1 MNCLICGGTYIER
14 KIDDKFE
21 NYCEKCN
28 LHRSSNIQKQQ
39 DTYEAEFWE
48 ESDYSE
54 FTGSDFTDKGVQD
67 LVLTFESW
75 YSYFRPFL
83 DKKKNILDIGSGTGV
98 SCILLEKKGYNMTG
112 VDPDPKNAQLIN
124 SKLKKGKC
132 INSYFEDLKIE
143 NKVDVVWLTHVI
155 EHLEQPD
162 ILLEKCK
169 EWIVPDGIVCIAVPD
184 CGNPNMLDHSLNN
197 PYHIYHFTKNSLKQ
211 LFKKSGYDVLQCDSL
226 SNLKKTNRRFHKVMR
241 KAGFENLSSKT
252 EPFYPFHKTVDRDGY
267 EIRCVI
273 QPKIKKL
280 D

>member
-1 MNCLICGGTYIER
+1 MACLICNKEFIEKEVED
-14 KIDDKFE
+14 KIE
-21 NYCEKCN
+21 LYCDRCD
-28 LHRSSNIQKQQ
+28 LHKSLDIVKQQ
-39 DTYEAEFWE
+39 DTYKSEFWE

-54 FTGSDFTDKGVQD
+54 FTGSNFTDKGVQD

-98 SCILLEKKGYNMTG
+98 SCVLLEKKGYNVTG

-143 NKVDVVWLTHVI
+143 NKIDVVWLTHVI

-169 EWIVPDGIVCIAVPD
+169 EWIGPEGIICIAVPD
-184 CGNPNMLDHSLNN
+184 CGNPNMLNHSLNN
-197 PYHIYHFTKNSLKQ
+197 PYHVYHFSKNSLKR
-211 LFKKSGYDVLQCDSL
+211 LFEKSGYDVIQCDSL
-226 SNLKKTNRRFHKVMR
+226 SNLKRTNRRFHKVMR
-241 KAGFENLSSKT
+241 KAGFNNLSSKT
-252 EPFYPFHKTVDRDGY
+252 EPFYPFQRTSARDGY

-273 QPKIKKL
+273 KPIMK
-280 D
+280 

>member
-1 MNCLICGGTYIER
+1 MACLICNKEFIEKEVED
-14 KIDDKFE
+14 KIE
-21 NYCEKCN
+21 LYCDRCD
-28 LHRSSNIQKQQ
+28 LHKSLDIVKQQ
-39 DTYEAEFWE
+39 DTYKSEFWE

-98 SCILLEKKGYNMTG
+98 SCVLLEKKGYNVTG

-143 NKVDVVWLTHVI
+143 NKIDVVWLTHVI

-169 EWIVPDGIVCIAVPD
+169 EWIGPEGIICIAVPD
-184 CGNPNMLDHSLNN
+184 CGNPNMLNHSLNN
-197 PYHIYHFTKNSLKQ
+197 PYHVYHFSKNSLKR
-211 LFKKSGYDVLQCDSL
+211 LFEKSGYNVIQCDSL
-226 SNLKKTNRRFHKVMR
+226 SNLKRTNRRFHKVMR
-241 KAGFENLSSKT
+241 KAGFNNLSSKT
-252 EPFYPFHKTVDRDGY
+252 EPFYPFQRTSARDGY

-273 QPKIKKL
+273 KPIMK
-280 D
+280 

>member
-1 MNCLICGGTYIER
+1 MACLICNKEFIEKEVED
-14 KIDDKFE
+14 KIE
-21 NYCEKCN
+21 LYCDRCD
-28 LHRSSNIQKQQ
+28 LHKSLDIVKQQ
-39 DTYEAEFWE
+39 DTYKSEFWE

-54 FTGSDFTDKGVQD
+54 FTGSNFTDKGVQD

-98 SCILLEKKGYNMTG
+98 SCVLLEKKGYNVTG

-143 NKVDVVWLTHVI
+143 NKIDVVWLTHVI

-169 EWIVPDGIVCIAVPD
+169 EWIGPEGIICIAVPD
-184 CGNPNMLDHSLNN
+184 CGNPNMLNHSLNN
-197 PYHIYHFTKNSLKQ
+197 PYHVYHFSKNSLKR
-211 LFKKSGYDVLQCDSL
+211 LFEKSGYNVIQCDSL
-226 SNLKKTNRRFHKVMR
+226 SNLKRTNRRFHKVMR
-241 KAGFENLSSKT
+241 KAGFNNLSSKT
-252 EPFYPFHKTVDRDGY
+252 EPFYPFQRTSARDGY

-273 QPKIKKL
+273 KPIMK
-280 D
+280 

>member
-1 MNCLICGGTYIER
+1 MACLICNKEFTEKEVEDKIEL
-14 KIDDKFE
+14 
-21 NYCEKCN
+21 YCDRCD
-28 LHRSSNIQKQQ
+28 LHKSLNIVKQQ
-39 DTYEAEFWE
+39 DTYKSEFWE

-98 SCILLEKKGYNMTG
+98 SCVLLEKKGYNVTG

-143 NKVDVVWLTHVI
+143 NKVDAVWLTHVI

-169 EWIVPDGIVCIAVPD
+169 EWIGPDGIICIAVPD
-184 CGNPNMLDHSLNN
+184 CGNPNMLNHSLNN
-197 PYHIYHFTKNSLKQ
+197 PYHVYHFSKNSLKR
-211 LFKKSGYDVLQCDSL
+211 LFEKSGYNVIQCDSL
-226 SNLKKTNRRFHKVMR
+226 SNLKRTNRRFHKVMR
-241 KAGFENLSSKT
+241 KAGFNNLSSKT
-252 EPFYPFHKTVDRDGY
+252 EPFYPFQRTSARDGY

-273 QPKIKKL
+273 KPIMK
-280 D
+280 

>member
-1 MNCLICGGTYIER
+1 MACLICNKEFTEKEVEDKIEL
-14 KIDDKFE
+14 
-21 NYCEKCN
+21 YCDRCD
-28 LHRSSNIQKQQ
+28 LHKSLNIVKQQ
-39 DTYEAEFWE
+39 DTYKSEFWE

-98 SCILLEKKGYNMTG
+98 SCILLEKKGYNVTG
-112 VDPDPKNAQLIN
+112 VDPDPKNVQLIN

-169 EWIVPDGIVCIAVPD
+169 EWIVPDGIICIAVPD
-184 CGNPNMLDHSLNN
+184 CGNPNMLNHSLNN
-197 PYHIYHFTKNSLKQ
+197 PYHVYHFSKNSLKR
-211 LFKKSGYDVLQCDSL
+211 LFRKSGYDVIQCDSL
-226 SNLKKTNRRFHKVMR
+226 SNLKRTNRRFHKVMR
-241 KAGFENLSSKT
+241 KAGFNNLSSKT
-252 EPFYPFHKTVDRDGY
+252 EPFYPFQITSDRDGY

-273 QPKIKKL
+273 KRMMK
-280 D
+280 

>member
-1 MNCLICGGTYIER
+1 MACLICNKEFIEKEVED
-14 KIDDKFE
+14 KIE
-21 NYCEKCN
+21 LYCDRCD
-28 LHRSSNIQKQQ
+28 LHKSLDIVKQQ
-39 DTYEAEFWE
+39 DTYKSEFWE

-98 SCILLEKKGYNMTG
+98 SCVLLEKKGYNVTG

-143 NKVDVVWLTHVI
+143 NKIDVVWLTHVI

-169 EWIVPDGIVCIAVPD
+169 EWIGPEGIICIAVPD
-184 CGNPNMLDHSLNN
+184 CGNPNMLNHSLNN
-197 PYHIYHFTKNSLKQ
+197 PYHVYHFSKNSLKR
-211 LFKKSGYDVLQCDSL
+211 LFEKSGYNVIQCDSL
-226 SNLKKTNRRFHKVMR
+226 SNLKRTNRRFHKVMR
-241 KAGFENLSSKT
+241 KAGFNNLSSKT
-252 EPFYPFHKTVDRDGY
+252 EPFYPFQRTSARDGY

-273 QPKIKKL
+273 KPRMK
-280 D
+280 

>member
-1 MNCLICGGTYIER
+1 MACLICNKEFIEKEVED
-14 KIDDKFE
+14 KIE
-21 NYCEKCN
+21 LYCDRCD
-28 LHRSSNIQKQQ
+28 LHKSLDIVKQQ
-39 DTYEAEFWE
+39 DTYKSEFWE

-98 SCILLEKKGYNMTG
+98 SCVLLEKKGYNVTG

-143 NKVDVVWLTHVI
+143 NKIDVVWLTHVI

-169 EWIVPDGIVCIAVPD
+169 EWIGPEGIICIAVPD
-184 CGNPNMLDHSLNN
+184 CGNPNMLNHSLNN
-197 PYHIYHFTKNSLKQ
+197 PYHVYHFSKNSLKR
-211 LFKKSGYDVLQCDSL
+211 LFEKSGYDVIQCDSL
-226 SNLKKTNRRFHKVMR
+226 SNLKRTNRRFHKVMR
-241 KAGFENLSSKT
+241 KAGFNNLSSKT
-252 EPFYPFHKTVDRDGY
+252 EPFYPFQRTSARDGY

-273 QPKIKKL
+273 KPIMK
-280 D
+280 

>member
-1 MNCLICGGTYIER
+1 MACLICNKEFIEKEVED
-14 KIDDKFE
+14 KIE
-21 NYCEKCN
+21 LYCDRCD
-28 LHRSSNIQKQQ
+28 LHKSLNIVKQQ
-39 DTYEAEFWE
+39 DTYKSEFWE

-98 SCILLEKKGYNMTG
+98 SCVLLEKKGYNVTG

-143 NKVDVVWLTHVI
+143 NKVDAVWLTHVI

-169 EWIVPDGIVCIAVPD
+169 EWIIPDGIICIAVPD
-184 CGNPNMLDHSLNN
+184 CENPDMLKSSLTN
-197 PYHIYHFTKNSLKQ
+197 PYHIYHFTKQSLKI
-211 LFKKSGYDVLQCDSL
+211 LFEKCGYDVIKCDSL
-226 SNLKKTNRRFHKVMR
+226 AIIKKTNRRMHKVMR
-241 KAGFENLSSKT
+241 KMRFTSISSKT
-252 EPFYPFHKTVDRDGY
+252 EPFYPFEPTSDKNGY
-267 EIRCVI
+267 EIRCI
-273 QPKIKKL
+273 IKPS
-280 D
+280 

>member
-1 MNCLICGGTYIER
+1 MACLICNKEFTEKEVEDKIEL
-14 KIDDKFE
+14 
-21 NYCEKCN
+21 YCDRCD
-28 LHRSSNIQKQQ
+28 LHKSLNIVKQQ
-39 DTYEAEFWE
+39 DTYKSEFWE

-98 SCILLEKKGYNMTG
+98 SCVLLEKKGYNVTG

-143 NKVDVVWLTHVI
+143 NKIDVVWLTHVI

-169 EWIVPDGIVCIAVPD
+169 EWIIPDGIICIAVPD
-184 CGNPNMLDHSLNN
+184 CENPDMLKSSLTN
-197 PYHIYHFTKNSLKQ
+197 PYHIYHFTKQSLKI
-211 LFKKSGYDVLQCDSL
+211 LFEKCGYDVIKCDSL
-226 SNLKKTNRRFHKVMR
+226 AIIKKTNRRMHKVMR
-241 KAGFENLSSKT
+241 KMRFTSISSKT
-252 EPFYPFHKTVDRDGY
+252 EPFYPFEPTSDKNGY
-267 EIRCVI
+267 EIRCI
-273 QPKIKKL
+273 IKPS
-280 D
+280 

>member
-1 MNCLICGGTYIER
+1 MACLICNKEFIEKEVED
-14 KIDDKFE
+14 KIE
-21 NYCEKCN
+21 LYCDRCD
-28 LHRSSNIQKQQ
+28 LHKSLNIVKQQ
-39 DTYEAEFWE
+39 DTYKSEFWE

-143 NKVDVVWLTHVI
+143 NKVDAVWLTHVI

-169 EWIVPDGIVCIAVPD
+169 EWIIPDGIICIAVPD
-184 CGNPNMLDHSLNN
+184 CENPDMLKSSLTN
-197 PYHIYHFTKNSLKQ
+197 PYHIYHFTKQSLKR
-211 LFKKSGYDVLQCDSL
+211 LFEKCGYDVIKCDSL
-226 SNLKKTNRRFHKVMR
+226 AIIEKTNKRIHKVMR
-241 KAGFENLSSKT
+241 KTRFTNISSKT
-252 EPFYPFHKTVDRDGY
+252 KPFYPFEPTSDKNGY
-267 EIRCVI
+267 EIRCI
-273 QPKIKKL
+273 IKPS
-280 D
+280 

>member
-1 MNCLICGGTYIER
+1 MACLICNKEFTEKEVEDKIEL
-14 KIDDKFE
+14 
-21 NYCEKCN
+21 YCDRCD
-28 LHRSSNIQKQQ
+28 LHKSLNIVKQQ
-39 DTYEAEFWE
+39 DTYKSEFWE

-98 SCILLEKKGYNMTG
+98 ACILLEKKGYNVTG

-169 EWIVPDGIVCIAVPD
+169 EWIVPDGIICIAVPD
-184 CGNPNMLDHSLNN
+184 CGNPNMLNHSLNN
-197 PYHIYHFTKNSLKQ
+197 PYHVYHFSKNSLKL
-211 LFKKSGYDVLQCDSL
+211 LFEKSGYDVIQCDSL
-226 SNLKKTNRRFHKVMR
+226 SNLKRTNRRFHKVMR
-241 KAGFENLSSKT
+241 KAGFNNLSSKT
-252 EPFYPFHKTVDRDGY
+252 EPFYPFQRTSDRDGY

-273 QPKIKKL
+273 KPIMK
-280 D
+280 

>member
-1 MNCLICGGTYIER
+1 MACLICNKELTEKEVEDKIEL
-14 KIDDKFE
+14 
-21 NYCEKCN
+21 YCDRCD
-28 LHRSSNIQKQQ
+28 LHKSLNIVKQQ
-39 DTYEAEFWE
+39 DTYKSEFWE

-98 SCILLEKKGYNMTG
+98 SCILLEKKGYNVTG
-112 VDPDPKNAQLIN
+112 VDPDPKNVQLIN

-132 INSYFEDLKIE
+132 INSYFEELKIE
-143 NKVDVVWLTHVI
+143 NKVDVIWLTHVI

-169 EWIVPDGIVCIAVPD
+169 EWIVPDGIICIAVPD
-184 CGNPNMLDHSLNN
+184 CGNLNMLNHSLNN
-197 PYHIYHFTKNSLKQ
+197 PYHVYHFSKNSLKQ
-211 LFKKSGYDVLQCDSL
+211 LFEKSGYDVIQCDSL

-241 KAGFENLSSKT
+241 KTGFNNFSSKT
-252 EPFYPFHKTVDRDGY
+252 EPFYPFQRTSDRDGY

-273 QPKIKKL
+273 KPRMK
-280 D
+280 

>member
-1 MNCLICGGTYIER
+1 MACLICNKEFIEKEVED
-14 KIDDKFE
+14 KIE
-21 NYCEKCN
+21 LYCDRCD
-28 LHRSSNIQKQQ
+28 LHKSLNIVKQQ
-39 DTYEAEFWE
+39 DTYKSEFWE

-83 DKKKNILDIGSGTGV
+83 DKKKNILDVGSGTGV

-143 NKVDVVWLTHVI
+143 NKVDAVWLTHVI

-169 EWIVPDGIVCIAVPD
+169 EWIIPDGIICIAVPD
-184 CGNPNMLDHSLNN
+184 CENPDMLKSSLTN
-197 PYHIYHFTKNSLKQ
+197 PYHIYHFTKQSLKR
-211 LFKKSGYDVLQCDSL
+211 LFEKCGYDVIKCDSL
-226 SNLKKTNRRFHKVMR
+226 AIIEKTNKRIHKVMR
-241 KAGFENLSSKT
+241 KTRFTNISSKT
-252 EPFYPFHKTVDRDGY
+252 KPFYPFEPTSDKNGY
-267 EIRCVI
+267 EIRCI
-273 QPKIKKL
+273 IKPS
-280 D
+280 

>member
-1 MNCLICGGTYIER
+1 MSCFICGGTYKER
-14 KIDDKFE
+14 KIADKFE

-28 LHRSSNIQKQQ
+28 LHKSSNIVKQHK
-39 DTYEAEFWE
+39 TYEAEFWE

-54 FTGSDFTDKGVQD
+54 FAGSDFTDKGVQD

-75 YSYFRPFL
+75 YSYFEPFL
-83 DKKKNILDIGSGTGV
+83 DKEKNILDIGSGTGV

>member
-1 MNCLICGGTYIER
+1 MACLICNKEFTEKEVEDKIEL
-14 KIDDKFE
+14 
-21 NYCEKCN
+21 YCDRCD
-28 LHRSSNIQKQQ
+28 LHKSLDIVKQQ
-39 DTYEAEFWE
+39 DTYKSEFWE

-83 DKKKNILDIGSGTGV
+83 DKKKNILDVGSGTGV

-169 EWIVPDGIVCIAVPD
+169 EWIVPDGIICIAVPD
-184 CGNPNMLDHSLNN
+184 CGNPNMLNHSLNN
-197 PYHIYHFTKNSLKQ
+197 PYHVYHFSKNSLKR
-211 LFKKSGYDVLQCDSL
+211 LFAKSGYDVIQCDSL
-226 SNLKKTNRRFHKVMR
+226 SNLKRTNRRFHKVMR
-241 KAGFENLSSKT
+241 KTGFNNLSSKT
-252 EPFYPFHKTVDRDGY
+252 EPFYPFQMTSDRDGY

-273 QPKIKKL
+273 KPIMK
-280 D
+280 

>member
-1 MNCLICGGTYIER
+1 MACLICNKEFTEKEVENKIEL
-14 KIDDKFE
+14 
-21 NYCEKCN
+21 YCDRCD
-28 LHRSSNIQKQQ
+28 LHKSLNIVKQQ
-39 DTYEAEFWE
+39 DTYKSEFWE

-98 SCILLEKKGYNMTG
+98 SCILLEKKGYNVTG

-143 NKVDVVWLTHVI
+143 NKVDAVWLTHVI

-169 EWIVPDGIVCIAVPD
+169 EWIIPSGIICIAVPD
-184 CGNPNMLDHSLNN
+184 CGNPNMLNHSLNN
-197 PYHIYHFTKNSLKQ
+197 PYHVYHFSKNSLKR
-211 LFKKSGYDVLQCDSL
+211 LFGKSGYDVIQCDSL
-226 SNLKKTNRRFHKVMR
+226 SNLKRTNRRFHKVMR
-241 KAGFENLSSKT
+241 KAGFNNLSSKT
-252 EPFYPFHKTVDRDGY
+252 EPFYPFQMTSDRDGY

-273 QPKIKKL
+273 KRIMK
-280 D
+280 